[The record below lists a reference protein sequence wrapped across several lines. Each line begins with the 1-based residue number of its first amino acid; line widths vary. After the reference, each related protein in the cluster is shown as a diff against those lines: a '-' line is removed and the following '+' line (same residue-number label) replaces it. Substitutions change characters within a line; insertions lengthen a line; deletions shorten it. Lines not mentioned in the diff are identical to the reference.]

1 MADPTM
7 MANLATDMTIV
18 QMLSSPAVWLSFAT
32 LALLEV
38 VLGID
43 NIIFL
48 SIITDKLPKHQQ
60 PLARKIGLGLALLM
74 RIILLSMVAWIATL
88 TTPVFTFFAGPE
100 GLDPHT
106 VSWRDM
112 IMLGGGLFLLWKGTG
127 EIHHTMEGHDEDVTG
142 KKSAVF
148 GWVIV
153 QIAILDLVF
162 SLDSVITAVGMAEH
176 LPVMIAAVVFAI
188 AVMLF
193 AAEPVSKFVHDHP
206 TIKML
211 ALSFILLVGVVL
223 IADGLHLH
231 IPKGYLYF
239 AIAFSLG
246 VETLNL
252 LAAKRRVRQKAE
264 AAH

>member
-1 MADPTM
+1 MSDPTLV
-7 MANLATDMTIV
+7 AGLATDMGVIE
-18 QMLSSPAVWLSFAT
+18 MLTSPAVWLSFAT

-48 SIITDKLPKHQQ
+48 SIITQKLPPHQQ
-60 PLARKIGLGLALLM
+60 PLARKIGLALALLM
-74 RIILLSMVAWIATL
+74 RIVLLSMVAWIATL
-88 TTPVFTFFAGPE
+88 TNAVFHIGDH
-100 GLDPHT
+100 G

-112 IMLGGGLFLLWKGTG
+112 IMLGGGMFLLYKGTG
-127 EIHHTMEGHDEDVTG
+127 EIHHTLEDDEEHQVST
-142 KKSAVF
+142 KKAAF
-148 GWVIV
+148 GWIIV
-153 QIAILDLVF
+153 QIAVLDLVF
-162 SLDSVITAVGMAEH
+162 SLDSVITAVGMADH
-176 LPVMIAAVVFAI
+176 LSIMIAAVVFAI

-211 ALSFILLVGVVL
+211 ALSFILLVGMVL
-223 IADGLHLH
+223 VADGLHLH

-252 LAAKRRVRQKAE
+252 LAAKRRKRKKEEAE
-264 AAH
+264 AAQISG

>member
-1 MADPTM
+1 MVDAGM
-7 MANLATDMTIV
+7 MNVAVDLTVM
-18 QMLSSPAVWLSFAT
+18 QMLTSPAIWLSFAT

-48 SIITDKLPKHQQ
+48 SIITEKLPKKQQ
-60 PLARKIGLGLALLM
+60 PLARRIGLALALLM
-74 RIILLSMVAWIATL
+74 RIILLSMVTWIATL
-88 TTPVFTFFAGPE
+88 TNPVLHVGEHA
-100 GLDPHT
+100 
-106 VSWRDM
+106 VSWRDI
-112 IMLGGGLFLLWKGTG
+112 IMLGGGMFLLYKGTD
-127 EIHHTMEGHDEDVTG
+127 EIHHTMEGGEDEDHA
-142 KKSAVF
+142 KKVKSSAF
-148 GWVIV
+148 FWIIV
-153 QIAILDLVF
+153 QIGVLDLVF
-162 SLDSVITAVGMAEH
+162 SLDSVITAVGMSDH

-188 AVMLF
+188 GVMLF

-211 ALSFILLVGVVL
+211 ALSFILLVGMVL

-246 VETLNL
+246 VESLNL
-252 LAAKRRVRQKAE
+252 MAAKRR
-264 AAH
+264 AAGKG

>member
-1 MADPTM
+1 MVDAGM
-7 MANLATDMTIV
+7 MNVATDLTV
-18 QMLSSPAVWLSFAT
+18 AEMLTSPAVWLSFLT

-48 SIITDKLPKHQQ
+48 SIITGKLPKKQQ
-60 PLARKIGLGLALLM
+60 PLARKIGLALALLM
-74 RIILLSMVAWIATL
+74 RIVLLSMVAWIATL
-88 TTPVFTFFAGPE
+88 TNPVLHVGEHA
-100 GLDPHT
+100 

-112 IMLGGGLFLLWKGTG
+112 IMLGGGLFLLYKGTG
-127 EIHHTMEGHDEDVTG
+127 EIHHTMEGGEEDHSTV
-142 KKSAVF
+142 KSAAF
-148 GWVIV
+148 FWIIV

-162 SLDSVITAVGMAEH
+162 SLDSVITAVGMSDH

-188 AVMLF
+188 GVMLF

-211 ALSFILLVGVVL
+211 ALSFILLVGMVL

-246 VETLNL
+246 VESLNL
-252 LAAKRRVRQKAE
+252 IAAKKR
-264 AAH
+264 AARKG

>member
-1 MADPTM
+1 MADPNM
-7 MANLATDMTIV
+7 MMSLATDMSIV
-18 QMLSSPAVWLSFAT
+18 DMLSSPAVWLSFAT

-60 PLARKIGLGLALLM
+60 PLARRIGLALALLM
-74 RIILLSMVAWIATL
+74 RIGLLSMVAWIATL
-88 TTPVFTFFAGPE
+88 TNPVFTIDE
-100 GLDPHT
+100 HT

-112 IMLGGGLFLLWKGTG
+112 IMLGGGLFLLYKGTG
-127 EIHHTMEGHDEDVTG
+127 EIHHTLEGNEEDIVS
-142 KKSAVF
+142 KKTAVF

-188 AVMLF
+188 LVMLL

-211 ALSFILLVGVVL
+211 ALSFILLVGMVL

-252 LAAKRRVRQKAE
+252 LAAKRRARKRAE
-264 AAH
+264 AAQ

>member
-1 MADPTM
+1 MADPNM
-7 MANLATDMTIV
+7 MALATDMTIV
-18 QMLSSPAVWLSFAT
+18 EMLASPAVWLSFAT

-48 SIITDKLPKHQQ
+48 SIITQKLPKSQQ
-60 PLARKIGLGLALLM
+60 PLARKIGLALALLM

-88 TTPVFTFFAGPE
+88 TNPVFHVGDHA
-100 GLDPHT
+100 

-112 IMLGGGLFLLWKGTG
+112 IMLGGGMFLLYKGTT
-127 EIHHTMEGHDEDVTG
+127 EIHHTIDEDDEGHEVSA
-142 KKSAVF
+142 KKAAF
-148 GWVIV
+148 GWIIV

-162 SLDSVITAVGMAEH
+162 SLDSVITAVGMSDH

-211 ALSFILLVGVVL
+211 ALSFILLVGMVL

-246 VETLNL
+246 VESLNL
-252 LAAKRRVRQKAE
+252 MAAKRRQRKKAE
-264 AAH
+264 AAGK

>member
-1 MADPTM
+1 MVVEGAMSGLPSDATLIQL
-7 MANLATDMTIV
+7 LA
-18 QMLSSPAVWLSFAT
+18 SPEVWLSFAT

-48 SIITDKLPKHQQ
+48 SIITGKLPKAQQ
-60 PLARKIGLGLALLM
+60 PMARRIGLALALLM
-74 RIILLSMVAWIATL
+74 RIGLLSMVAWIATL
-88 TTPVFTFFAGPE
+88 TNPVFSVG
-100 GLDPHT
+100 DHT
-106 VSWRDM
+106 VSWRDI
-112 IMLGGGLFLLWKGTG
+112 IMLGGGLFLLYKGTG
-127 EIHHTMEGHDEDVTG
+127 EIHHTLEGEEEGGGNV
-142 KKSAVF
+142 KSAAF
-148 GWVIV
+148 FWIIL

-162 SLDSVITAVGMAEH
+162 SLDSVITAVGMSDH

-193 AAEPVSKFVHDHP
+193 ASEPVSKFVHDHP

-223 IADGLHLH
+223 VADGLHFH

-246 VETLNL
+246 VESLNL
-252 LAAKRRVRQKAE
+252 MAAKRRHAKKAGG
-264 AAH
+264 

>member
-1 MADPTM
+1 MADISSVMSLSPDLSI
-7 MANLATDMTIV
+7 AE
-18 QMLSSPAVWLSFAT
+18 MLMSPAVWLSFAT

-48 SIITDKLPKHQQ
+48 SIITQKLPKAQQ
-60 PLARKIGLGLALLM
+60 PLARKIGLALALLM
-74 RIILLSMVAWIATL
+74 RIALLSMVAWIATL
-88 TTPVFTFFAGPE
+88 TTPVFNVG
-100 GLDPHT
+100 DHT

-112 IMLGGGLFLLWKGTG
+112 IMLGGGLFLLYKGTG
-127 EIHHTMEGHDEDVTG
+127 EIHHSLEGDGEGHITSV
-142 KKSAVF
+142 KHASF
-148 GWVIV
+148 GWIIV

-162 SLDSVITAVGMAEH
+162 SLDSVITAVGMADH
-176 LPVMIAAVVFAI
+176 LPVMIAAIVFAI
-188 AVMLF
+188 GVMLV
-193 AAEPVSKFVHDHP
+193 AAEPVSKFVQDHP

-211 ALSFILLVGVVL
+211 ALSFILLVGMVL

-246 VETLNL
+246 VESLNL
-252 LAAKRRVRQKAE
+252 MAAKRRQRKQAEKAGE
-264 AAH
+264 GTA

>member
-1 MADPTM
+1 MVDPNM
-7 MANLATDMTIV
+7 MSAATDMTIAE
-18 QMLSSPAVWLSFAT
+18 MLVSPEVWLSFAT

-48 SIITDKLPKHQQ
+48 SIITDKLPANQQ
-60 PLARKIGLGLALLM
+60 PLARRVGLAMALIM

-88 TTPVFTFFAGPE
+88 TNPVFTIME
-100 GLDPHT
+100 HT

-112 IMLGGGLFLLWKGTG
+112 IMLGGGLFLLYKGTG
-127 EIHHTMEGHDEDVTG
+127 EIHHTMEGHEEDHT
-142 KKSAVF
+142 KKKAASF
-148 GWVIV
+148 FWIIV
-153 QIAILDLVF
+153 QIAVLDLVF
-162 SLDSVITAVGMAEH
+162 SLDSVITAVGMSEH

-193 AAEPVSKFVHDHP
+193 ASEPVSKFVHEHP

-252 LAAKRRVRQKAE
+252 MAAKRRKKKLGG
-264 AAH
+264 

>member
-1 MADPTM
+1 MADPNSM
-7 MANLATDMTIV
+7 LNLATDLTMT
-18 QMLSSPAVWLSFAT
+18 QMLLSPAIWLSFAT

-48 SIITDKLPKHQQ
+48 SIITGKLPKHQQ
-60 PLARKIGLGLALLM
+60 PMARRIGLIMALLM

-88 TTPVFTFFAGPE
+88 TNPVFSVGDH
-100 GLDPHT
+100 G

-112 IMLGGGLFLLWKGTG
+112 IMLGGGLFLLYKGTG
-127 EIHHTMEGHDEDVTG
+127 EIHHTMEGDEEGHSSV
-142 KKSAVF
+142 KKASFVWIIA
-148 GWVIV
+148 

-162 SLDSVITAVGMAEH
+162 SLDSVITAVGMSDH
-176 LPVMIAAVVFAI
+176 LEVMIAAVVFSI
-188 AVMLF
+188 GVMLL
-193 AAEPVSKFVHDHP
+193 AAEPISKFVADHP

-211 ALSFILLVGVVL
+211 ALSFILLVGMVL

-252 LAAKRRVRQKAE
+252 LAAKRRQRKLDAKKQQ
-264 AAH
+264 AA

>member
-1 MADPTM
+1 MADASSM
-7 MANLATDMTIV
+7 MSLSTDLTIV
-18 QMLSSPAVWLSFAT
+18 EMLMSPAVWLSFAT

-48 SIITDKLPKHQQ
+48 SIITDKLPKEQQ
-60 PLARKIGLGLALLM
+60 PLARKLGLAMALIM
-74 RIILLSMVAWIATL
+74 RIVLLSMVAWIATL
-88 TTPVFTFFAGPE
+88 TNPVFHVGDHA
-100 GLDPHT
+100 

-112 IMLGGGLFLLWKGTG
+112 IMLGGGMFLLYKGTG
-127 EIHHTMEGHDEDVTG
+127 EIHHTMEDDEEGHITSV
-142 KKSAVF
+142 KKASF
-148 GWVIV
+148 GWIIV

-162 SLDSVITAVGMAEH
+162 SLDSVITAVGMADH

-188 AVMLF
+188 GVMLL

-211 ALSFILLVGVVL
+211 ALSFILLVGMVL

-252 LAAKRRVRQKAE
+252 LAAKRRQRKLDAKKGSV
-264 AAH
+264 

>member
-1 MADPTM
+1 MADPAM
-7 MANLATDMTIV
+7 MASFATDMNLV
-18 QMLSSPAVWLSFAT
+18 EMLSSPAVWMSFAT
-32 LALLEV
+32 LAILEI

-60 PLARKIGLGLALLM
+60 PMARKIGLALALIM
-74 RIILLSMVAWIATL
+74 RIVLLSMVMWIATL
-88 TTPVFTFFAGPE
+88 TTPIFTVF
-100 GLDPHT
+100 DHT
-106 VSWRDM
+106 VSWRDL
-112 IMLGGGLFLLWKGTG
+112 IMLGGGLFLLYKGTG
-127 EIHHTMEGHDEDVTG
+127 EIHHTMLGAEEATIS

-153 QIAILDLVF
+153 QIAVLDLVF
-162 SLDSVITAVGMAEH
+162 SLDSVITAVGMADH
-176 LPVMIAAVVFAI
+176 LPVMIAAVVLAI

-193 AAEPVSKFVHDHP
+193 AAEPVSKFVHEHP

-223 IADGLHLH
+223 IADGLHMH

-252 LAAKRRVRQKAE
+252 LAAKRRARKIAEEKAV
-264 AAH
+264 AQ

>member
-1 MADPTM
+1 M
-7 MANLATDMTIV
+7 MNVATDMTV
-18 QMLSSPAVWLSFAT
+18 AEMLMSPAVWLSFLT

-48 SIITDKLPKHQQ
+48 SIITEKLPKKQQ
-60 PLARKIGLGLALLM
+60 PLARKIGLALALLM
-74 RIILLSMVAWIATL
+74 RIVLLSMVAWIATL
-88 TTPVFTFFAGPE
+88 TNPVLHVGDHA
-100 GLDPHT
+100 

-112 IMLGGGLFLLWKGTG
+112 IMLGGGMFLLYKGTG
-127 EIHHTMEGHDEDVTG
+127 EIHHTMEGGEDDHSTV
-142 KKSAVF
+142 KSAAF
-148 GWVIV
+148 FWIIV
-153 QIAILDLVF
+153 QIAVLDLVF
-162 SLDSVITAVGMAEH
+162 SLDSVITAVGMSDH

-188 AVMLF
+188 GVMLF

-211 ALSFILLVGVVL
+211 ALSFILLVGMVL

-246 VETLNL
+246 VESLNL
-252 LAAKRRVRQKAE
+252 MAAKKR
-264 AAH
+264 AAGKG

>member
-7 MANLATDMTIV
+7 MASLATDMTIV
-18 QMLSSPAVWLSFAT
+18 DMLMSPAVWLSFAT

-74 RIILLSMVAWIATL
+74 RIVLLSMVAWIATL
-88 TTPVFTFFAGPE
+88 TTPVFSVG
-100 GLDPHT
+100 DHT
-106 VSWRDM
+106 VSWRDL

-127 EIHHTMEGHDEDVTG
+127 EIHHSMEGHDEGTSG

-252 LAAKRRVRQKAE
+252 LSAKRRARKNAE

>member
-1 MADPTM
+1 MADVSAMSTI
-7 MANLATDMTIV
+7 ATDASMMELLT
-18 QMLSSPAVWLSFAT
+18 SPAVWLSFAT

-48 SIITDKLPKHQQ
+48 SIITDKLPKAQQ
-60 PLARKIGLGLALLM
+60 PLARRIGLAMALIM

-88 TTPVFTFFAGPE
+88 THPVFSVGE
-100 GLDPHT
+100 HT
-106 VSWRDM
+106 VSWRDL
-112 IMLGGGLFLLWKGTG
+112 IMLGGGMFLLYKGTG
-127 EIHHTMEGHDEDVTG
+127 EIHHTMEGHEEG
-142 KKSAVF
+142 HSNAKSAAF
-148 GWVIV
+148 FWIIV
-153 QIAILDLVF
+153 QIAVLDLVF
-162 SLDSVITAVGMAEH
+162 SLDSVITAVGMSDH

-193 AAEPVSKFVHDHP
+193 ASEPVSKFVHDHP

-211 ALSFILLVGVVL
+211 ALSFILLVGMVL

-246 VETLNL
+246 VESLNL
-252 LAAKRRVRQKAE
+252 MAAKRRE
-264 AAH
+264 AKKLK

>member
-1 MADPTM
+1 MADLHSMVALSPD
-7 MANLATDMTIV
+7 LSLLE
-18 QMLSSPAVWLSFAT
+18 MLVSPAVWLSFAT

-48 SIITDKLPKHQQ
+48 TIITGKLPPAQQ
-60 PLARKIGLGLALLM
+60 PMARQIGLAMALVM
-74 RIILLSMVAWIATL
+74 RIMLLSMIAWIATL
-88 TTPVFTFFAGPE
+88 TNPLFHFGDH
-100 GLDPHT
+100 G

-112 IMLGGGLFLLWKGTG
+112 IMLGGGMFLLYKGTG
-127 EIHHTMEGHDEDVTG
+127 EIHHTMEGDEDDHVSV
-142 KKSAVF
+142 KKAVF
-148 GWVIV
+148 LWTIL

-162 SLDSVITAVGMAEH
+162 SLDSVITAVGMSDH

-188 AVMLF
+188 GVMLF

-211 ALSFILLVGVVL
+211 ALSFILLVGMVL
-223 IADGLHLH
+223 VADGLHLH

-246 VETLNL
+246 VESLNL
-252 LAAKRRVRQKAE
+252 MAEKRRQKKQE
-264 AAH
+264 AKKSVEKP

>member
-1 MADPTM
+1 MADPSSM
-7 MANLATDMTIV
+7 INLSADMTMV
-18 QMLSSPAVWLSFAT
+18 EMLFSPAVWLSFAT

-48 SIITDKLPKHQQ
+48 TIITGKLPKAQQ
-60 PLARKIGLGLALLM
+60 PLARRIGLALALGM
-74 RIILLSMVAWIATL
+74 RIVLLSMIAWIATL
-88 TTPVFTFFAGPE
+88 TNPVFHVGDH
-100 GLDPHT
+100 G

-112 IMLGGGLFLLWKGTG
+112 IMLGGGMFLLYKGTG
-127 EIHHTMEGHDEDVTG
+127 EIHHTMEGDEEGHVSV
-142 KKSAVF
+142 KKAAF
-148 GWVIV
+148 TWIIL

-162 SLDSVITAVGMAEH
+162 SLNSVITAVGMSDH

-211 ALSFILLVGVVL
+211 ALSFILLVGMVL

-246 VETLNL
+246 VESLNL
-252 LAAKRRVRQKAE
+252 MAEKRRQRKKAE
-264 AAH
+264 GKS

>member
-1 MADPTM
+1 MIDLLM
-7 MANLATDMTIV
+7 D
-18 QMLSSPAVWLSFAT
+18 PAVWLSFAT

-48 SIITDKLPKHQQ
+48 SIITDKLPKAQQ
-60 PLARKIGLGLALLM
+60 PLARRIGLALALGM
-74 RIILLSMVAWIATL
+74 RVVLLSMVAWIATL
-88 TTPVFTFFAGPE
+88 TTPVFSAFGHE
-100 GLDPHT
+100 
-106 VSWRDM
+106 VSWRDL
-112 IMLGGGLFLLWKGTG
+112 IMLGGGLFLLYKGTG
-127 EIHHTMEGHDEDVTG
+127 EIHHTLEGEGDEDGHGNVS
-142 KKSAVF
+142 SAAF
-148 GWVIV
+148 FWIIL
-153 QIAILDLVF
+153 QIGVLDLVF

-188 AVMLF
+188 GVMLF
-193 AAEPVSKFVHDHP
+193 ASEPVSKFVHDHP

-223 IADGLHLH
+223 IADGFHLH

-246 VETLNL
+246 VESLNIM
-252 LAAKRRVRQKAE
+252 AAKRRAKKRLE
-264 AAH
+264 G

>member
-1 MADPTM
+1 MSDPTLV
-7 MANLATDMTIV
+7 AGLATDMGVIE
-18 QMLSSPAVWLSFAT
+18 MLSSPAVWLSFAT

-48 SIITDKLPKHQQ
+48 SIITQKLPPHQQ
-60 PLARKIGLGLALLM
+60 PLARKIGLALALIM
-74 RIILLSMVAWIATL
+74 RIVLLSMVAWIATL
-88 TTPVFTFFAGPE
+88 TDPVFHVGE
-100 GLDPHT
+100 HG

-112 IMLGGGLFLLWKGTG
+112 IMLCGGMFLLYKGTD
-127 EIHHTMEGHDEDVTG
+127 EIHHTLEDDGVHHISA
-142 KKSAVF
+142 KKAAF
-148 GWVIV
+148 GWIIV
-153 QIAILDLVF
+153 QIAVLDLVF
-162 SLDSVITAVGMAEH
+162 SLDSVITAVGMADH
-176 LPVMIAAVVFAI
+176 LSIMIAAVGFAI

-193 AAEPVSKFVHDHP
+193 AAEPVSKFVQDHP

-211 ALSFILLVGVVL
+211 ALSFILLVGMVL

-252 LAAKRRVRQKAE
+252 LAAKRRKRKKEEAE
-264 AAH
+264 AAQVSG

>member
-1 MADPTM
+1 M
-7 MANLATDMTIV
+7 NVATDLTV
-18 QMLSSPAVWLSFAT
+18 AEMLTSPAVWLSFLT

-48 SIITDKLPKHQQ
+48 SIITGKLPKKQQ
-60 PLARKIGLGLALLM
+60 PLARKIGLALALLM
-74 RIILLSMVAWIATL
+74 RIVLLSMVAWIATL
-88 TTPVFTFFAGPE
+88 TNPVLHVGEHA
-100 GLDPHT
+100 

-112 IMLGGGLFLLWKGTG
+112 IMLGGGLFLLYKGTG
-127 EIHHTMEGHDEDVTG
+127 EIHHTMEGGEEDHSTV
-142 KKSAVF
+142 KSAAF
-148 GWVIV
+148 FWIIV

-162 SLDSVITAVGMAEH
+162 SLDSVITAVGMSDH

-188 AVMLF
+188 GVMLF

-211 ALSFILLVGVVL
+211 ALSFILLVGMVL

-246 VETLNL
+246 VESLNL
-252 LAAKRRVRQKAE
+252 IAAKKR
-264 AAH
+264 AARKG

>member
-1 MADPTM
+1 MVDPALM
-7 MANLATDMTIV
+7 SLSPDMTIGE
-18 QMLSSPAVWLSFAT
+18 MLLNPHIWLSFAT

-48 SIITDKLPKHQQ
+48 SIITQKLPKAQQ
-60 PLARKIGLGLALLM
+60 PLARKIGLGLALGM
-74 RIILLSMVAWIATL
+74 RVVLLSMVAWIATL
-88 TTPVFTFFAGPE
+88 TEPVFSVGDHA
-100 GLDPHT
+100 

-112 IMLGGGLFLLWKGTG
+112 IMLGGGLFLLYKGTG
-127 EIHHTMEGHDEDVTG
+127 EIHHTMEEDEDAIG
-142 KKSAVF
+142 SDIKSSAF
-148 GWVIV
+148 MWIIL
-153 QIAILDLVF
+153 QIGLLDLVF
-162 SLDSVITAVGMAEH
+162 SLDSVITAVGMSDH
-176 LPVMIAAVVFAI
+176 LPVMIGAVVFAI

-193 AAEPVSKFVHDHP
+193 ASEPVSKFVHDHP

-211 ALSFILLVGVVL
+211 ALSFILLVGMVL

-252 LAAKRRVRQKAE
+252 LAAKRKARKK
-264 AAH
+264 ASGG